1 MASLRPAP
9 LARRHAAPTLEDAV
23 EVGNA
28 SEPDVESNVGDGPVS
43 FAEQTTGFADS
54 QFLDVARV

>member
-1 MASLRPAP
+1 MYPAP
-9 LARRHAAPTLEDAV
+9 LAWRHAAPTLEHAV

-28 SEPDVESNVGDGPVS
+28 SEPDVESNIGDGPVS
-43 FAEQTTGFADS
+43 LAEQTTGFADA